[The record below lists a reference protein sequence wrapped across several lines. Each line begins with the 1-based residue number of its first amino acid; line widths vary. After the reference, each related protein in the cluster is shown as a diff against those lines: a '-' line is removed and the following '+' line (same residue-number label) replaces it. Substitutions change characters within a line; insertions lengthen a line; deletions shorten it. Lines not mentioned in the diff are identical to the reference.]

1 MEAIME
7 QNQKTLRVMGTGF
20 VKIAPDTT
28 KLTFSI
34 DSKHDSYEKAYNEA
48 SIGNKGL
55 RDALEKLNIPKDSL
69 KTSDFSI
76 EKHREWISKEVRW
89 LTEYHL
95 NQQLSIEL
103 PLDGILTSKVMSALG
118 TAWPELEVNISFIR
132 KDSHDAKLQILE
144 SAVKDAREKAEV
156 IATTLGHKL
165 GGIVSVDYSKRHI
178 EIDVHDDG
186 QLCDEHC
193 IGASPIDY
201 TPEDIEAG
209 DTVETV
215 WYLE

>member
-1 MEAIME
+1 ME